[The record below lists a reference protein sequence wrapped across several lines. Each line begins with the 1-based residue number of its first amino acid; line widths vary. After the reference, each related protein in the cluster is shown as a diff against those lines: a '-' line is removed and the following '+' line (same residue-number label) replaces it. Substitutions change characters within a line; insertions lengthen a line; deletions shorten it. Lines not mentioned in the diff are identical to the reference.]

1 MHAGDTAVFS
11 SSDRGIHL
19 TVFCAG
25 MAAEESKA
33 DGGSAAA
40 PLLTL
45 GLPATGG
52 GSDGGGRSRSGSEAM
67 RSHSVQYE
75 HADLWA
81 VALAFTK
88 AWNAHDAMALSRCW
102 KNSDTDADLV
112 SASGLR
118 ATGRKEIAAL
128 FAPDFAEGGALH
140 GSTYHVRVSHVKMLG
155 GPASGLALVDWETS
169 VDGVTN
175 SKTGM
180 PVPASSCGVAVICE
194 RAQGGATNGE
204 TGSAWEITSV
214 RPQG

>member
-1 MHAGDTAVFS
+1 MQAGDVLFGE
-11 SSDRGIHL
+11 SDRGIHL

-25 MAAEESKA
+25 MAAEKRNI
-33 DGGSAAA
+33 GGGAAA
-40 PLLTL
+40 PLLPL
-45 GLPATGG
+45 ELPAI
-52 GSDGGGRSRSGSEAM
+52 GSDGDGRSRAGSEAM

-88 AWNAHDAMALSRCW
+88 AWNAHDATALSRCW
-102 KNSDTDADLV
+102 KDSGTDADLV

-118 ATGRKEIAAL
+118 ATGREEIAAL

-140 GSTYHVRVSHVKMLG
+140 GSTYHVRVAHVKMLG
-155 GPASGLALVDWETS
+155 GPASGLALVDWDTS

-194 RAQGGATNGE
+194 RAQQGAMNGE